1 MSVSGF
7 SVQLAGKGERVLE
20 RALCVFQFCP
30 QRGNIFFQEIFFFH
44 AFLSDEVQF
53 SISSHCAGKAG
64 KSPKLLCFAKW
75 AADCC
80 FSSFLRFVTI
90 SAIIFPEV
98 WVKCIIF
105 YFYYLCW
112 FFLVVKKKTKKKT
125 KHRNA
130 QSCCMSLLFQ
140 LISYKNSHKTWM
152 EVWDHFCCCC
162 CCEDI
167 LGLNKKTFC

>member
-64 KSPKLLCFAKW
+64 KSPKLLCFAKR

-105 YFYYLCW
+105 YFYYMCW
-112 FFLVVKKKTKKKT
+112 FLLVVKKKTKKKRSIEMLSLAAC
-125 KHRNA
+125 HF
-130 QSCCMSLLFQ
+130 SSSLLV
-140 LISYKNSHKTWM
+140 IKTHTKPEWKCGIIF
-152 EVWDHFCCCC
+152 VAVVVV
-162 CCEDI
+162 
-167 LGLNKKTFC
+167 KTYWG